1 MSKLMIS
8 FPKTALASSILTE
21 TLVVRNVLKANGL
34 TAGIIAVSTAKQ
46 VMNVHHLWKCLKM
59 VHADQEL
66 FSQSQEKLAV

>member
-1 MSKLMIS
+1 MIS

-34 TAGIIAVSTAKQ
+34 TTRIIVVSTAKL
-46 VMNVHHLWKCLKM
+46 VINAHHLWSCLKM